1 MQVILREDI
10 PSLGKTGE
18 VIRVAEG
25 YGRNFLLPR
34 KKALVAT
41 PGNLKWL
48 EQEKKTI
55 EVKREKAKGEAEA
68 VGQKFAE
75 LTVTLEKQAG
85 EENKIFGSV
94 STRDIAKGLEA
105 QGITVDRKLIR
116 IKEPIRVI
124 GDNLV
129 EVHLHGDVVVPLK
142 VVVTKK

>member
-10 PSLGKTGE
+10 PSLGKVGE

-34 KKALVAT
+34 KKAFVAT
-41 PGNLKWL
+41 PGNLKLL
-48 EQEKKTI
+48 EQEKKAI
-55 EVKREKAKGEAEA
+55 EAKRERAKGEAE
-68 VGQKFAE
+68 VIGQKFAE

-105 QGITVDRKLIR
+105 QGVTVDRRLIR
-116 IKEPIRVI
+116 IKEPIRVV
-124 GDNLV
+124 GEHVV
-129 EVHLHGDVVVPLK
+129 EVHLHGDVVASLK